1 MSLIPGWILVIPI
14 LTFLVFVHE
23 LGHFAVAKKLGIKVT
38 EFGFGFP
45 PRIWGIKRGETL
57 YSVNIIPLGGF
68 VKMVG
73 EEDPSEQR
81 SFARQPVIHRMAVL
95 LAGCLLYT
103 SDAADDTPSVDL
115 LKIAEISLV
124 KTTYSGACLLY
135 TSPSPRD
142 S

>member
-45 PRIWGIKRGETL
+45 PRLWGIKRGETL

-95 LAGCLLYT
+95 LAGPLMNLVIPILIFTVLLALPHDKHVGT
-103 SDAADDTPSVDL
+103 VMVGSVAPL
-115 LKIAEISLV
+115 SLIHI
-124 KTTYSGACLLY
+124 
-135 TSPSPRD
+135 
-142 S
+142 